1 MLLAR
6 SSLFLR
12 GADSSHC
19 NWRSSKNSLDRS
31 VSTELGLSL
40 SPGKQDGLRAL
51 ADERG
56 VIAALA
62 IDQRSA
68 LRKLF
73 AKASGRDA
81 NQVPTEWLVE
91 YKEKVSQ
98 FLTPYASAI
107 LLDPEY
113 GLPAARRRSKD
124 AGLLLAYEQS
134 GYDKSVPGRLPRLLD
149 GFTVERLKKSGADA
163 VKVLLYYSPFSE
175 AAVNAQKKAWVT
187 RVGDEC
193 RDNDLPFFLEIV
205 SYHDQMDEK
214 GSEFARIKPDVV
226 TRSIEEFCKA
236 GYAVDVLKVGVP
248 VNMNFV
254 ESTNLPRSQ
263 AVYSREEAKSHF
275 KRASQAASLP
285 FIYLSEGVANQTF
298 AEALTLAAEVG
309 SDFSGVLCGRAIWQ
323 DGVPVFV
330 QRGVGALDEWLQE
343 HGVNNIQ
350 NVNAHLAAARP
361 WFERI
366 GAAPGATG

>member
-1 MLLAR
+1 
-6 SSLFLR
+6 
-12 GADSSHC
+12 
-19 NWRSSKNSLDRS
+19 
-31 VSTELGLSL
+31 LSL
-40 SPGKQDGLRAL
+40 SRGKQNGLRAL

-81 NQVPTEWLVE
+81 NEVPAEWMVQF
-91 YKEKVSQ
+91 KERVSEL
-98 FLTPYASAI
+98 LTPYASAI

-113 GLPAARRRSKD
+113 GLPAASKRSKN

-149 GFTVERLKKSGADA
+149 DFTAGRLKDSGADA
-163 VKVLLYYSPFSE
+163 VKVLLYYSPFSD
-175 AAVNAQKKAWVT
+175 AAVNTHKQAWVT
-187 RVGDEC
+187 RVGGEC
-193 RDNDLPFFLEIV
+193 READLPFFLEIV

-214 GSEFARIKPDVV
+214 SAEFARIKPGVV

-236 GYAVDVLKVGVP
+236 DYAVDVLKVGVP

-254 ESTNLPRSQ
+254 ESANVPSSQ
-263 AVYSREEAKSHF
+263 AAYSRSEARSHF

-285 FIYLSEGVANQTF
+285 FIYLSEGVTNETF
-298 AEALTLAAEVG
+298 ADALTLAAEAG
-309 SDFSGVLCGRAIWQ
+309 SDFCGVLCGRAIWQ
-323 DGVPVFV
+323 DGVPAFV
-330 QRGVGALDEWLQE
+330 RQGVPALDDWLQE
-343 HGVNNIQ
+343 HGVRNVQ
-350 NVNAHLAAARP
+350 NVNAHLDAARP

-366 GAAPGATG
+366 GAAPNARK